1 MTIITVGAL
10 ISALADAPQWV
21 LLGQFIVGF
30 GIGIDFPVS
39 SSYVSETI

>member
-1 MTIITVGAL
+1 LV
-10 ISALADAPQWV
+10 
-21 LLGQFIVGF
+21 GQFIVGV